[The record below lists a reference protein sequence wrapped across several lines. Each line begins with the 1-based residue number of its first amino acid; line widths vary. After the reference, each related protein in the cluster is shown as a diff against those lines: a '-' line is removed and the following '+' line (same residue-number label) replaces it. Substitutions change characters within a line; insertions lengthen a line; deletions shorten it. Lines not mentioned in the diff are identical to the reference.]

1 MFWFLKYISISMW
14 CAHVWNVL
22 FLCSRTVAAEVRKQI
37 SAQYSGSPQL
47 LKNLNI
53 VGNISHHTTV
63 SSTFMPWSVTV
74 HSWGDHGEVLE
85 KSVSKLGST
94 LVLAFTVAP
103 SFLPFKL
110 TEGYGVLEKC
120 RFPSQLQNSIAGL
133 NQCWAFILGFIIWKY

>member
-1 MFWFLKYISISMW
+1 MCVMYY
-14 CAHVWNVL
+14 

-63 SSTFMPWSVTV
+63 SSTFKPWSVT
-74 HSWGDHGEVLE
+74 SAFLRRPWE

-94 LVLAFTVAP
+94 LVLAFTSTLILAVQVDR
-103 SFLPFKL
+103 
-110 TEGYGVLEKC
+110 GYGVLEKC

-133 NQCWAFILGFIIWKY
+133 N